1 MDDTKIEN
9 KASYNSWAAAID
21 AAKRNA
27 VNAARY
33 DTAARTRAEAMKQ
46 ALSVVYNADEFY
58 VSYRKKFIAIKIA
71 EAEVV
76 DQAGLTLLEEDWE
89 KQGIS
94 TLRSDQGI
102 IYRIPAKH

>member
-46 ALSVVYNADEFY
+46 ALSP
-58 VSYRKKFIAIKIA
+58 KLK
-71 EAEVV
+71 
-76 DQAGLTLLEEDWE
+76 
-89 KQGIS
+89 
-94 TLRSDQGI
+94 
-102 IYRIPAKH
+102 